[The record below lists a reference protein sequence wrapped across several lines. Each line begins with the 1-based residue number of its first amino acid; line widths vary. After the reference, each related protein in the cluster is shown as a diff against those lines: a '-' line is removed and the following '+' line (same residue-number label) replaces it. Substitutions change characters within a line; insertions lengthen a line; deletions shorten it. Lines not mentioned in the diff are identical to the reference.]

1 MLKVSLISASA
12 ELKEKKLELDK
23 RKSVIDIQDQV
34 IKLLDDTKK
43 TIESSLKNKI
53 AAQEIEVVSM
63 TDTLKVVLIDKI
75 LYDSGSYKINDS
87 GKKLLLTLAKSFK
100 ENKNQQIMVEG
111 HTDNVPLGP
120 DLRTNFP
127 SNWELSTA
135 RAAAVV
141 RFLQEEGGLEPQR
154 LSVRGY
160 SHYKPVASNNTEE
173 GRRQNRR
180 IEIIL
185 KPQQ

>member
-1 MLKVSLISASA
+1 LSA

-23 RKSVIDIQDQV
+23 KKSVIEIQDQV

-63 TDTLKVVLIDKI
+63 TDTLKVVLVDKI
-75 LYDSGSYKINDS
+75 LYDSGSCTINES
-87 GKKLLLTLAKSFK
+87 GKKLLLTLAESFK
-100 ENKNQQIMVEG
+100 ENKNQEIVVEG

-120 DLRTNFP
+120 DLRANFP
-127 SNWELSTA
+127 SNWELSAA

-141 RFLQEEGGLEPQR
+141 RFLQEKGGLEPKR
-154 LSVRGY
+154 LSVRGFSY
-160 SHYKPVASNNTEE
+160 YKPVASNDDEK